1 MPIPDKSE
9 RTLRMKEE
17 FITLHSQGWSLKRIA
32 YHFDLDSST
41 VYRHLQDIADAA
53 GVTRESLL
61 DIPRAK
67 HVTHERSFAPV
78 APVDL
83 TNFRQ
88 NFQQAL
94 KDFDHIITTIAT
106 HIAASEQDAQQIA
119 KEEAQWQ

>member
-1 MPIPDKSE
+1 MPMPDKSE
-9 RTLRMKEE
+9 RTLRMKKE
-17 FITLHSQGWSLKRIA
+17 FITLHNQGWSLKRIA

-67 HVTHERSFAPV
+67 HVTHEHRFAPV

-106 HIAASEQDAQQIA
+106 SEQDAQQIA